1 MPHNEGQ
8 RVEYLSDDNQKCQGT
23 VRNVQ
28 SRGQGAMYTIENEQ
42 NQQKEEV
49 PENRIKRD
57 LKLPR
62 DLGHVRVTPRG
73 SGLVGSAGVSRG
85 A

>member
-8 RVEYLSDDNQKCQGT
+8 RVEYLNDDNQKCQGT

-57 LKLPR
+57 L
-62 DLGHVRVTPRG
+62 
-73 SGLVGSAGVSRG
+73 
-85 A
+85 